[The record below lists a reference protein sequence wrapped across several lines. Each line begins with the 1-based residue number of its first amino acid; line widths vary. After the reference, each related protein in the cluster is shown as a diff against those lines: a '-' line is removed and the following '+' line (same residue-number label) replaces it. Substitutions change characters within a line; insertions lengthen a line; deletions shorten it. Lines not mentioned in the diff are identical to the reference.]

1 MGAIEKLLKEIIRIS
16 ENEACVASNFVKFQR
31 LGRQALTNLQSQQ
44 QKLVEIEGLL
54 KRMQG
59 FCDDNKWKD
68 EKGGKLTIAL
78 HIDQIF
84 SLLRQ
89 LEDEQKPCATCGGTG
104 FDPKSGIGRP
114 RGNQSPCPDCKGTGL
129 QQPAEPEPTEFTRG
143 KWLKLNNKAK
153 STILQNAIDDMKN
166 CWKEIDRLAAE
177 NKRLKPFEIAVKK
190 RHNGYDPEVCKELG
204 INPPESPEQALQ
216 ELQDEW
222 NRMENNYVEQIVKL
236 QKKIKQLENPDGK

>member
-1 MGAIEKLLKEIIRIS
+1 
-16 ENEACVASNFVKFQR
+16 
-31 LGRQALTNLQSQQ
+31 
-44 QKLVEIEGLL
+44 
-54 KRMQG
+54 
-59 FCDDNKWKD
+59 
-68 EKGGKLTIAL
+68 
-78 HIDQIF
+78 
-84 SLLRQ
+84 
-89 LEDEQKPCATCGGTG
+89 
-104 FDPKSGIGRP
+104 
-114 RGNQSPCPDCKGTGL
+114 
-129 QQPAEPEPTEFTRG
+129 
-143 KWLKLNNKAK
+143 LNNKAK